1 MRKENTPPDIRKVLL
16 VGYNGA
22 NNTGSEARLLTIIK
36 EVRMVFGPEI
46 EITIPTLCKENLCR
60 YIQEGPRL
68 KIVTFPPVYFL
79 AFHRLV
85 KAHDLIL
92 LVEGSC
98 YMDGWSS
105 YLLWLWLWVTRCAH
119 AMGKM
124 VVAYAV
130 DAGSL
135 SVMNRKL
142 VQLEAGKTNL
152 IITRTQAAADRL
164 KDWRINVPLE
174 VTADPAFDFHPEP
187 ADRKLLKQFW
197 PEAANGVIGLAAVD
211 FYLWPV
217 VFRLWGRN
225 ENCYR
230 WPYYYSHSRQRR
242 QARTTMAKGYAAF
255 GDRMVEKHDRSFAIF
270 CMEQLDEPFARLI
283 QSLMR
288 HSREI
293 RIFSAREYNASQM
306 TGLLR
311 SLELLITSRYHAGVL
326 SAAAAV
332 PQIAISH
339 DQRLLDLYRDFEIAG
354 EYYLEHSSPNL
365 FQLLEQRAEALLHN
379 PLSQQELLRKNYQ
392 VHQMRARQTPKLLA
406 QITNGQVS
414 Q

>member
-1 MRKENTPPDIRKVLL
+1 MRKKTTTNIRKILL

-60 YIQEGPRL
+60 YIREGPRL
-68 KIVTFPPVYFL
+68 KIVTFPPLYFL

-85 KAHDLIL
+85 KEHDLIL

-98 YMDGWSS
+98 YLDGWSS
-105 YLLWLWLWVTRCAH
+105 YLLWLWLWVTHCAR
-119 AMGKM
+119 AMGKT

-135 SVMNRKL
+135 AALNRKL
-142 VQLEAGKTNL
+142 VQMEAGKTDL
-152 IITRTQAAADRL
+152 IITRTQAAADRI
-164 KDWRINVPLE
+164 KDWQINAPLE
-174 VTADPAFDFHPEP
+174 VTADPAFVFNSEP
-187 ADRKLLKQFW
+187 ADRHLIKEFW
-197 PEAANGVIGLAAVD
+197 PEDATGVIGLAAVD

-217 VFRLWGRN
+217 VFRFWGSSA
-225 ENCYR
+225 NCYR

-242 QARTTMAKGYAAF
+242 QARELLAKGYAAF
-255 GDRMVEKHDRSFAIF
+255 GDRVIEKYGRFFALF

-283 QSLMR
+283 QALMR
-288 HSREI
+288 HTRKVK
-293 RIFSAREYNASQM
+293 IFSAREYNASQI

-311 SLELLITSRYHAGVL
+311 DLELLVTSRYHAGVL
-326 SAAAAV
+326 AAAAAV

-339 DQRLLDLYRDFEIAG
+339 DQRLFDLYRDFEIAG
-354 EYYLEHSSPNL
+354 DYFFEYSSANL
-365 FQLLEQRAEALLHN
+365 FQLLEERTEFLLQN
-379 PLSQQELLRKNYQ
+379 PLSQQALLRKNYQ
-392 VHQMRARQTPKLLA
+392 IHQIRARRNPELLT
-406 QITNGQVS
+406 QIRNGQVFR
-414 Q
+414 